1 MFSTKRGKIQNLIR
15 LPKHISCEA
24 LIDSELKEV
33 PIVVG
38 ELDKLREYLDEE
50 PGEVDVDQQFT
61 QCCQY
66 SRTAVKDCLKV
77 LESKKSNV
85 QPRLATA
92 TDVRR
97 RTLDDASIAAPVGA
111 AAASSSSSSLDNS
124 LPASILDPQTAKIM
138 QLNGIEE
145 ANWTPFIAP
154 TSSRRVAVHSM
165 ADA

>member
-1 MFSTKRGKIQNLIR
+1 MSNK
-15 LPKHISCEA
+15 S
-24 LIDSELKEV
+24 SE
-33 PIVVG
+33 IA
-38 ELDKLREYLDEE
+38 
-50 PGEVDVDQQFT
+50 
-61 QCCQY
+61 C
-66 SRTAVKDCLKV
+66 SRTHMINAHRVNDKECDVRNVSKESSNANVHLLGSDWPNLTLV